1 MSIDL
6 QCLQLQHWANPS
18 AEHLQWQ
25 HTLRQFVE
33 KEISPNAHQW
43 DEAETFPLEL
53 YQKAGALGLSGLGY
67 PAQYGGSPC
76 DSLMKIITI
85 LELARAG
92 LGGLNASL
100 LSHTIM
106 VGPLIRAA
114 NENIKNSVVPSL
126 LAGQAIG
133 ALAITEAD
141 GGSDVAALKT
151 TASEQHNGWLL
162 NGSKCYITSGVRANY
177 ILVAART
184 GGPGASGLSLFL
196 VDGDTAGLKRNAL
209 KKTGW
214 WCSDTAELFFDNCL
228 IAHDRLIGEPNKG
241 FGLIMHNFNDER
253 LTMAAG
259 STGFAITCFDEALE
273 WAKQRKTFGKALI
286 EHQVVRHKLVNMLDG
301 ILPMLSWLNHLAIK
315 NDQGL
320 AQAGEIALAKNRSGR
335 LMRDCADSAIQI
347 LGGAGFMRGSKSE
360 RVYRDVKVM
369 MIGGGTE
376 EVMNDLAAKQ
386 LGLV

>member
-1 MSIDL
+1 MNIDL
-6 QCLQLQHWANPS
+6 QCLQLQSWANPLP
-18 AEHLQWQ
+18 EHLQWQ
-25 HTLRQFVE
+25 QTLRQFVDN
-33 KEISPNAHQW
+33 EISPNAHNW
-43 DEAETFPLEL
+43 DEIETFPLEL
-53 YQKAGALGLSGLGY
+53 YKKAGALGLSGLGY
-67 PAQYGGSPC
+67 PAEFGGTPC
-76 DSLMKIITI
+76 DSLMKVLTI

-106 VGPLIRAA
+106 VGPLIKAA
-114 NENIKNSVVPSL
+114 NDTIKQTVIKQL
-126 LAGQAIG
+126 LSGQAIG
-133 ALAITEAD
+133 SLAVTEAD

-151 TASEQHNGWLL
+151 TAVQQSDGWLI
-162 NGSKCYITSGVRANY
+162 NGSKCYITSGIRADY
-177 ILVAART
+177 ILLAART

-196 VDGDTAGLKRNAL
+196 VDGNTAGLTRKPL

-228 IAHDRLIGEPNKG
+228 VPLNRLIGPENKG
-241 FGLIMHNFNDER
+241 FSLIMQNFNDER

-259 STGFAITCFDEALE
+259 SVGFAISCFEEALD
-273 WAKQRKTFGKALI
+273 WAKQRKTFGKTLI
-286 EHQVVRHKLVNMLDG
+286 EHQVVRHKLVAMLDG
-301 ILPMLSWLNHLAIK
+301 ILPMLAWLAHLAQK
-315 NDQGL
+315 SDQGL
-320 AQAGEIALAKNRSGR
+320 SQAGEIALAKNRAGR

-360 RVYRDVKVM
+360 RIYRDVKVM

-386 LGLV
+386 LGLL